1 MENNNNGIKLTL
13 DGFKSAAAQAVPTEP
28 VKAEETFASPESMLT
43 EEEKAAV
50 DKFAEQIDITDSS
63 LILSYGSAA
72 QKKISDFS
80 DTALSGVKT
89 KDFGELG
96 AMITDL
102 LSELR
107 GINDEEAKGF
117 KGLFRRSKNKIENMK
132 IKYSKAEESVNGIAE
147 ALEDRQLVLLK
158 DIAVFDN
165 LYEMNL
171 TYLKE
176 ATMYIAAGKKRLAR
190 ERDVTLAEM
199 KSKAETS
206 GLPEDA
212 QAANDFAEQCN
223 RFERRLHDLEL
234 TRTVAIQTAP
244 QIRLLQNN
252 DTMMSEKI
260 QTIIMNTIPLWKSQ
274 MVLALGIAH
283 SAEAMEA
290 GRSVTDMTNELL
302 RQNASKLHQATV
314 DITRESERG
323 VVDIETLKNTN
334 EELIATLDEVR
345 QIQNESGARRREA
358 EAELA
363 RIEAEL
369 KSKLLD
375 IGNGKNG

>member
-1 MENNNNGIKLTL
+1 
-13 DGFKSAAAQAVPTEP
+13 
-28 VKAEETFASPESMLT
+28 
-43 EEEKAAV
+43 
-50 DKFAEQIDITDSS
+50 
-63 LILSYGSAA
+63 
-72 QKKISDFS
+72 
-80 DTALSGVKT
+80 
-89 KDFGELG
+89 
-96 AMITDL
+96 
-102 LSELR
+102 
-107 GINDEEAKGF
+107 
-117 KGLFRRSKNKIENMK
+117 
-132 IKYSKAEESVNGIAE
+132 
-147 ALEDRQLVLLK
+147 
-158 DIAVFDN
+158 
-165 LYEMNL
+165 
-171 TYLKE
+171 
-176 ATMYIAAGKKRLAR
+176 
-190 ERDVTLAEM
+190 
-199 KSKAETS
+199 
-206 GLPEDA
+206 
-212 QAANDFAEQCN
+212 
-223 RFERRLHDLEL
+223 
-234 TRTVAIQTAP
+234 
-244 QIRLLQNN
+244 
-252 DTMMSEKI
+252 
-260 QTIIMNTIPLWKSQ
+260 